1 MDSEIEVISKEM
13 DKFEVVSLHYGK
25 KIIKFKIPKKNL
37 VFTIAPNYVKGARD
51 EESEIRKALQNS
63 IGCDSLSEIA
73 RKKGGKAVIVI
84 NDITRPTP
92 SCKLVPPL
100 LDELNKGGIKDNDIC
115 IIVATGS
122 HRGNTI
128 KELEQMLSLE
138 VIKRVHVI
146 NHDFSNQEMLKYIG
160 KTKRGVPIEL
170 NRVFCEADI
179 KILTGTISPH
189 QSAGFSGGRKSVL
202 PGIAGSKAL
211 MIHHSY
217 PLRLKGPAMGRIERN
232 PFSEEAI
239 EAARTVGVDFILN
252 VVQNN
257 QKEIVKTVAGN
268 LIEAWLE
275 GIKWARKI
283 HEVVIS
289 DIKPEVVISSPGGFP
304 RDIDLY
310 QTQKSVSPVEAI
322 VKRGGTIIIPSE
334 CAKGIGGGKKF
345 YNWLNEANNIEEVI
359 ERFKNEG
366 FNESSNKA
374 FLYARAL
381 KKAEIII
388 VTENIHSQ
396 ILNSIFLKKATT
408 IEGALNY
415 SLKKYGEDCRIAVVQ
430 NAPEI
435 IPIFK

>member
-1 MDSEIEVISKEM
+1 LDSEIEVISEEM
-13 DKFEVVSLHYGK
+13 DKFEIISMPYGK

-51 EESEIRKALQNS
+51 EESEIRKALQNP

-73 RKKGGKAVIVI
+73 RKKAGKAVIVI

-92 SCKLVPPL
+92 SYKLVPPL

-138 VIKRVHVI
+138 VIKRVHVV
-146 NHDFSNQEMLKYIG
+146 NHDYSNQEMLKYIG

-170 NRVFCEADI
+170 NRVFCNANI
-179 KILTGTISPH
+179 KILTGTIAPH

-202 PGIAGSKAL
+202 PGIAGKESL
-211 MIHHSY
+211 IIHHSY
-217 PLRLKGPAMGRIERN
+217 PLRLKGPAMGRIRKN
-232 PFSEEAI
+232 YFSEEAI
-239 EAARTVGVDFILN
+239 EASRTVGVDFILN
-252 VVQNN
+252 VVQNSK
-257 QKEIVKTVAGN
+257 KEIVKAVAGD
-268 LIEAWLE
+268 LIETWLE
-275 GIKWARKI
+275 GVKWARKI
-283 HEVVIS
+283 HEVSVPRVR
-289 DIKPEVVISSPGGFP
+289 PEVVIASPGGFP
-304 RDIDLY
+304 RDINLY
-310 QTQKSVSPVEAI
+310 QTQKAIAPVEII
-322 VKRGGTIIIPSE
+322 VKEGGTIIVSSE
-334 CAKGIGGGKKF
+334 CIKGIGGGKNF
-345 YNWLNEANNIEEVI
+345 YNWLNEANNIKEVI
-359 ERFKNEG
+359 ERFKSEG
-366 FNESSNKA
+366 YNESSNKA

-388 VTENIHSQ
+388 VTKNISTK
-396 ILNSIFLKKATT
+396 ILNNIFLKRANTV
-408 IEGALNY
+408 EEAVQEAL
-415 SLKKYGEDCRIAVVQ
+415 LKYGKDCKIALIQ